1 MHMSINTKGHNV
13 LTRVSELIN
22 PQNNYWDEQLVYQTF
37 WTIDARRVMKMPL
50 PNHGMDDFASW
61 KLTKTS
67 TCQ

>member
-1 MHMSINTKGHNV
+1 MHMSISTKGHKV

-37 WTIDARRVMKMPL
+37 WTIDARRVMKISL

-61 KLTKTS
+61 KLIKTG
-67 TCQ
+67 TFQ